1 MREKTNDIIG
11 IIVAGILTSLVF
23 NIKLV
28 PPEIKTIDLK
38 NVIGVSTLSQEELRK
53 LIYASQ
59 RQEKGKSINIKK
71 RNKYVKKTKAK
82 LRKTSSK
89 RKKYKSSKNT
99 KKRTYLAKKTKLAKA
114 KTYNKLKLKQKKRT
128 EEKILKKSIFLPL
141 SENESSNLE
150 GIKIPLTYLESLKEI
165 IKSNFFYPKE
175 ALKKN
180 IQGDVVVKF
189 TLNKHGKLVDTKVVK
204 SSSDILAQA
213 ALITI
218 RRCKFPPFP
227 PDLKY
232 DKVSFIV
239 KLRYQILV
247 NNL

>member
-38 NVIGVSTLSQEELRK
+38 NIIGVSTLSQEELRK

-175 ALKKN
+175 ALKK
-180 IQGDVVVKF
+180 
-189 TLNKHGKLVDTKVVK
+189 
-204 SSSDILAQA
+204 
-213 ALITI
+213 
-218 RRCKFPPFP
+218 
-227 PDLKY
+227 KY
-232 DKVSFIV
+232 S
-239 KLRYQILV
+239 RGCGC
-247 NNL
+247 